1 MKKGLLFALIF
12 IVLASVFAQEDLEDV
27 YSDIGEV
34 ELEADPGLTPDNYF
48 YVLDLFFESLLIGE
62 NPERALQF
70 KEEKIAEIKE
80 MIKQGK
86 IEEAKQIFKTVS
98 GYSELLER
106 EVSPDV
112 EIRTRESSKAVKGV
126 LDELGNEIQGDQW
139 KEVRELIEAHEKK
152 EDEIAISARITAQI
166 KELCE
171 KLSKLDPK
179 EYARTCKTGEDDPK
193 WHKEL
198 DKKLTEEQKK
208 EAEEFFSIMSEC
220 FQNPGQCKCEDIKIT
235 SFADQCRIIA
245 PLAASCQ
252 EGNENA
258 CNELEKIE
266 DPIDLLPEYLQDVL
280 EEIEERY
287 GEARHDLHIPSEC
300 REAGA
305 LDRESCM
312 KIMFKLNAPEEC
324 VIALEEG
331 KISFTN
337 EREARKACEEIMF
350 KSHAP
355 EECIK
360 ENIRDQKECSR
371 LMFKS
376 HAPEECIE
384 AGLTGESREDEKR
397 CREIMESLG
406 ERERGGP
413 PVFIVNCKEI
423 TDPVERLKCYDSA
436 IQGAEPYIERRGPSG
451 GWPEPCAKENALT
464 RESCE
469 AVMRRFVEREREE
482 FRGREFQDERRE
494 QGSPQPI
501 ECPEGQFI
509 RCVDNNCGCVSE
521 SELRLEEQISPSV
534 TPEEHEVIPS
544 EEVQEE
550 QTQIE
555 QGTEQ
560 TEEPTQTQAT
570 SEVTGGFLEIDNEFL
585 RYYYGISQK

>member
-1 MKKGLLFALIF
+1 MKRGLLFALIF
-12 IVLASVFAQEDLEDV
+12 IVLTSVAFAQENLEDI
-27 YSDIGEV
+27 YSDIGDV
-34 ELEADPGLTPDNYF
+34 ELEANPGITPDSSF
-48 YVLDLFFESLLIGE
+48 YALDLFFESLLIGE

-80 MIKQGK
+80 MIGQGK
-86 IEEAKQIFKTVS
+86 IKEAEQIFESVNE
-98 GYSELLER
+98 YSDILER
-106 EVSPDV
+106 GISPDV
-112 EIRTRESSKAVKGV
+112 EVRTRESSKAIKEVF
-126 LDELGNEIQGDQW
+126 DELGNEIQGDQW
-139 KEVRELIEAHEKK
+139 KEVRGLIEDHKKK
-152 EDEIAISARITAQI
+152 EDEIAISARIAAQI
-166 KELCE
+166 ERLCE
-171 KLSKLDPK
+171 KLSKLDPV

-208 EAEEFFSIMSEC
+208 EAEEFLSIMSEC
-220 FQNPGQCKCEDIKIT
+220 FQNPKQCKCGDIKIT
-235 SFADQCRIIA
+235 SFADQCKIIA

-280 EEIEERY
+280 EEVEERY

-312 KIMFKLNAPEEC
+312 KVMFKLHAPEEC
-324 VIALEEG
+324 VVALEEG
-331 KISFTN
+331 KISFVN
-337 EREARKACEEIMF
+337 EKEARKVCEEIMF
-350 KSHAP
+350 NLHAP

-371 LMFKS
+371 LMFKL

-384 AGLTGESREDEKR
+384 AGLIGESREDEKR

-423 TDPVERLKCYDSA
+423 TDSVGRLKCYDSA
-436 IQGAEPYIERRGPSG
+436 VQGAESYIERRGPSG
-451 GWPEPCAKENALT
+451 GWPEPCAKEDALT

-469 AVMRRFVEREREE
+469 AVMRRFAESGREE
-482 FRGREFQDERRE
+482 FDGREFEDRRGE
-494 QGSPQPI
+494 QQILPQII

-521 SELRLEEQISPSV
+521 SELR
-534 TPEEHEVIPS
+534 PEEHEVIPS

-550 QTQIE
+550 QTQVE